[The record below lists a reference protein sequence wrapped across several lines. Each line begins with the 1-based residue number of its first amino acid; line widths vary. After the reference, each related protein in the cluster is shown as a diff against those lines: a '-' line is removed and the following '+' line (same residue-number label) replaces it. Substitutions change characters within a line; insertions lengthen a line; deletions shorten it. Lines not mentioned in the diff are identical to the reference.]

1 VPALDA
7 TRPPTFVEQARRAHI
22 LDAAVEV
29 IADEGPVRA
38 TFARIAERAGISPG
52 LISYHFGSKA
62 ELFREVA
69 SRVSSWFTAAL
80 EERIEGAESYADA
93 LRRLVEAHVGLTTGG
108 TPQARAVVALRG
120 AADIPGTGTTQGER
134 RDWIDQV
141 ETMLRE
147 GQDGGE
153 FADFEPRPLA
163 MAIVAALEGAPAD
176 VGGRPDTDP
185 AAYAKA
191 LADVFVAAAVTPRSR

>member
-1 VPALDA
+1 CSDA
-7 TRPPTFVEQARRAHI
+7 S
-22 LDAAVEV
+22 VEV
-29 IADEGPVRA
+29 MADEGPVRA

-120 AADIPGTGTTQGER
+120 AAYIPGTGTTQ
-134 RDWIDQV
+134 
-141 ETMLRE
+141 
-147 GQDGGE
+147 
-153 FADFEPRPLA
+153 
-163 MAIVAALEGAPAD
+163 
-176 VGGRPDTDP
+176 
-185 AAYAKA
+185 
-191 LADVFVAAAVTPRSR
+191 